1 MEREWIEGMDW
12 FEVHYTDT
20 ETLEDYKTDIQAE
33 TAEEAQKIFEKDSK
47 PQFKVFAV
55 YGKQGGTMTRFEK
68 LKNEATLEEV
78 AEVMMNLSVRVAKD
92 LARNDEWDLEISNF
106 DKADIEQFFKD
117 WLKCELKSKTEQKQ
131 KITSEKPTLQIFPIK

>member
-47 PQFKVFAV
+47 PQFKVYAV
-55 YGKQGGTMTRFEK
+55 YGK
-68 LKNEATLEEV
+68 
-78 AEVMMNLSVRVAKD
+78 
-92 LARNDEWDLEISNF
+92 
-106 DKADIEQFFKD
+106 
-117 WLKCELKSKTEQKQ
+117 
-131 KITSEKPTLQIFPIK
+131 